1 MKLVSIVIP
10 VYNKE
15 QIIVNC
21 VKKINRQTKIICE
34 KLSLNYE
41 LIAVLDGCSD
51 NTKEN
56 LKSVSIKNLKVISY
70 EINRGKGFAVR
81 YGKMNAKGDYVGFV
95 DSGIDLDYSSIKY
108 AITQIVKN
116 KAHIVVGSKKHKK
129 SVLVYPTVRK
139 VYTKVYSI
147 LSFLLT
153 GINYADSQVGL
164 KIFSREAV
172 DLFLPR
178 ILVKRYAFD
187 VEILAVLASLGFDKH
202 IDIPVRINFGNEI
215 STAATFKEISRMVW
229 DTIAVSYRL
238 RILDFY
244 KDKNKAKWSEAL
256 YDLFVT

>member
-81 YGKMNAKGDYVGFV
+81 YGMMNAKGDYVGFV

-129 SVLVYPTVRK
+129 SVLVYPTV
-139 VYTKVYSI
+139 
-147 LSFLLT
+147 
-153 GINYADSQVGL
+153 
-164 KIFSREAV
+164 
-172 DLFLPR
+172 
-178 ILVKRYAFD
+178 
-187 VEILAVLASLGFDKH
+187 
-202 IDIPVRINFGNEI
+202 
-215 STAATFKEISRMVW
+215 
-229 DTIAVSYRL
+229 
-238 RILDFY
+238 
-244 KDKNKAKWSEAL
+244 
-256 YDLFVT
+256 